1 MSEKETGSKEGERE
15 DRGREGIWEGE
26 GEMIGIRKV
35 EWKEVEWGG
44 VGRRQ
49 RGSKAGREG
58 VKQGERE

>member
-15 DRGREGIWEGE
+15 EGGREGIWEGE

-44 VGRRQ
+44 WEG
-49 RGSKAGREG
+49 GREG

>member
-15 DRGREGIWEGE
+15 EGGREGIWEGE

-44 VGRRQ
+44 GVGRRQ

-58 VKQGERE
+58 GRR